1 MLQALIRPNY
11 PRHSMLP
18 IPVQPPISTIPC
30 KVVYSLANPMLLF
43 PMFLTLSPEDSASS
57 PRRRSRAS
65 LARATERSRRD
76 NFSSLSPFLAIRT
89 RPLQLA
95 ENPAALSP
103 FAATLTSSVKHNSF
117 VCHSY
122 RKHRGWG
129 YILPSEF
136 FSFRNRTTRH
146 SLLVYPE
153 ASRRA
158 TISSIVF
165 RIRTY
170 RKSRGGASF
179 QPRRS
184 R

>member
-1 MLQALIRPNY
+1 VLTHVFGGVEPRGTERTFSNSPTLIPPND
-11 PRHSMLP
+11 PRHSMLL
-18 IPVQPPISTIPC
+18 IPVQPSISTIPC
-30 KVVYSLANPMLLF
+30 KILYSLANPMLLF
-43 PMFLTLSPEDSASS
+43 PMFLTLSPEDSASPEPGS
-57 PRRRSRAS
+57 PAS
-65 LARATERSRRD
+65 LPRATERSRRD
-76 NFSSLSPFLAIRT
+76 NFSSLSPF
-89 RPLQLA
+89 P
-95 ENPAALSP
+95 
-103 FAATLTSSVKHNSF
+103 ATLTSSVKHNSF